1 MDDPSTSADADA
13 DVDAGAGGTGPEAD
27 ASSAEAE
34 SDAGGVEPD
43 AGTGDYED
51 PVGDLLPYAS
61 VDSNWWYWIAAPL
74 VFFVLSLVGGVLF
87 FVGFLFDVFLTGG
100 LLTFG
105 LAVVAGSV
113 AALVGL
119 VLSVMFPVAVYVDA
133 RALSDDP
140 ASSWS
145 PDPLLYGLVA
155 LAGVVLTAFTVSVPL
170 AIYYLY
176 RRHVAVGTP

>member
-1 MDDPSTSADADA
+1 MDDPSTPTDADA
-13 DVDAGAGGTGPEAD
+13 GGPGPESEAGSTEHGGGTGPEAGVG
-27 ASSAEAE
+27 SA
-34 SDAGGVEPD
+34 EPD
-43 AGTGDYED
+43 ADAGDYED
-51 PVGDLLPYAS
+51 PLGDLLPYAS

-74 VFFVLSLVGGVLF
+74 VFFVLSAVGGVLF

-100 LLTFG
+100 LLTVG
-105 LAVVAGSV
+105 LAVVAGGV

-140 ASSWS
+140 ASPWS